1 VSSLPQQETSV
12 FYFSRPASYAG
23 RTVRDLDSGG
33 LLPSAQVLPE
43 EVSMER
49 QRISLGKETGMQSW
63 LWRGVGAG
71 IVWVWVGQ
79 IGGAEWITG
88 QFLPPLPSETSW
100 RISAGGMILHR
111 SNPRPWT
118 FSQDNLQDPPDLDEE
133 MPLVPL
139 RPSDLA
145 LDWAG
150 GWEIQMGY
158 EMPSGWGIAARYFQ
172 VDGWESTLSEQQTEL
187 IPISLFLRYHSRI
200 YSTELNLTRRLGERF
215 RFLMGFRWV
224 ELHEKFLSDLEIETP
239 LFGFQMT
246 TSFPVGN
253 YLYGFQI
260 GTEAG
265 LFEYGRLRVD
275 GFLRAG
281 IYGNRIVRDGHFR
294 IRVEELEV
302 GDSVRFAKSRASF
315 LGEIGLL
322 AKYHLL
328 PNLVLY
334 GGYQV
339 MWLEGVGLAPELL
352 LAFERDEERV
362 LWEGTCFYH
371 GAIMGLEFRW

>member
-1 VSSLPQQETSV
+1 
-12 FYFSRPASYAG
+12 
-23 RTVRDLDSGG
+23 
-33 LLPSAQVLPE
+33 
-43 EVSMER
+43 
-49 QRISLGKETGMQSW
+49 MQHW
-63 LWRGVGAG
+63 LWRGVGTG
-71 IVWVWVGQ
+71 IVWVWLGQ
-79 IGGAEWITG
+79 VGGAEWITG

-111 SNPRPWT
+111 SNPRIGMIYPE
-118 FSQDNLQDPPDLDEE
+118 NPEE
-133 MPLVPL
+133 NQEEVEPIPI
-139 RPSDLA
+139 RSSDLS
-145 LDWAG
+145 LDWSG

-172 VDGWESTLSEQQTEL
+172 VDGWESQLSEQNTEL
-187 IPISLFLRYHSRI
+187 IPVSLFLRHHSRL

-224 ELHEKFLSDLEIETP
+224 ELHEKFQSDLEIDF
-239 LFGFQMT
+239 LFLDFQMT
-246 TSFPVGN
+246 ASYPVGN

-281 IYGNRIVRDGHFR
+281 IYGNRIVRDVHLR
-294 IRVEELEV
+294 MRVADLEA
-302 GDSVRFAKSRASF
+302 GESARLAKSRASF
-315 LGEIGLL
+315 VGEIGLL
-322 AKYHLL
+322 AKYQLL
-328 PNLVLY
+328 PNLLLY

-339 MWLEGVGLAPELL
+339 MWLEGVGLAPEIL
-352 LAFERDEERV
+352 LAAEREDESG
-362 LWEGTCFYH
+362 LWDGSCFYH